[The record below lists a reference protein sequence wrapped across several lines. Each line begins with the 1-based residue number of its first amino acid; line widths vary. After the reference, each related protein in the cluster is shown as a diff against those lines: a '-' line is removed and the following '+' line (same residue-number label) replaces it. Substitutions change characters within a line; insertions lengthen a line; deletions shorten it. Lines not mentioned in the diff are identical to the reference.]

1 MHAGRTCNYH
11 YNGRKPKFIRKHNF
25 FLGFKSII
33 LIAFPVTEI
42 PKFYQ
47 SSPMSKQN
55 HKINSIPFTR
65 SYPQTLILYFNYAN
79 LCSSRLTKP
88 PFNSIKHAIS
98 INQNEDGEEV
108 STLANQLHDTTLQID
123 DADNEIMNHFEYETD
138 DSEKDWENTLIG
150 KIIIEGRM
158 SRKSVEKHLNLTWDF
173 IDSEEIK
180 VIQLDQN
187 IVIFKFTY

>member
-1 MHAGRTCNYH
+1 
-11 YNGRKPKFIRKHNF
+11 
-25 FLGFKSII
+25 
-33 LIAFPVTEI
+33 
-42 PKFYQ
+42 
-47 SSPMSKQN
+47 MSKQN